1 MKKILVFIAFLVGM
15 SITASA
21 QTEMLQ
27 YRDVNHFSSDSV
39 RYKLYPTF
47 NMWTYLKLDTRT
59 GLITQVQYSINGDE
73 FECTL
78 GAPFNLSTPEKNR
91 NGRYELYPTTN
102 NWTFLL
108 LDQIEGKVYHVQW
121 SQKTTNRGV
130 YEIQFSPLN

>member
-1 MKKILVFIAFLVGM
+1 
-15 SITASA
+15 
-21 QTEMLQ
+21 MLQ

-47 NMWTYLKLDTRT
+47 NMWTFLKLDTRT
-59 GLITQVQYSINGDE
+59 GLITQVQYSVNGDE
-73 FECTL
+73 FECTS

-91 NGRYELYPTTN
+91 NGRYELYPAIN